1 LQTKTKKNMKTTTSK
16 YFYLVMVDIEIT
28 ITEAVV
34 TMVTDVTAGIDTEAE
49 VVTEIEMSVKDEI
62 DKVEADQEV
71 DRIEEET
78 VGIIE
83 TAIEEILEI
92 DVN

>member
-1 LQTKTKKNMKTTTSK
+1 MKTTTSK
-16 YFYLVMVDIEIT
+16 YIYLVMVDIEIT

-49 VVTEIEMSVKDEI
+49 AVTEIEMSVKDEI

-83 TAIEEILEI
+83 TAIEEIQEI

>member
-1 LQTKTKKNMKTTTSK
+1 MG
-16 YFYLVMVDIEIT
+16 VDIEIT
-28 ITEAVV
+28 ITEVVV
-34 TMVTDVTAGIDTEAE
+34 TMVTDVTAWIDTEAE

-83 TAIEEILEI
+83 TAIEEIQEI

>member
-1 LQTKTKKNMKTTTSK
+1 MKTTTSK

-49 VVTEIEMSVKDEI
+49 AVTEIEMSVKDEI

-83 TAIEEILEI
+83 TAIEEIQEI

>member
-1 LQTKTKKNMKTTTSK
+1 MKTTTSK
-16 YFYLVMVDIEIT
+16 YIYLVMVDIEIT

-49 VVTEIEMSVKDEI
+49 AVTEIEMSVKDEI

-71 DRIEEET
+71 DQIEEET

>member
-1 LQTKTKKNMKTTTSK
+1 MKTTTSK
-16 YFYLVMVDIEIT
+16 YIYLVMVDIEIT

-49 VVTEIEMSVKDEI
+49 AVTEIEMSVKDEI
-62 DKVEADQEV
+62 DKVEADQEL

>member
-1 LQTKTKKNMKTTTSK
+1 MKTTTSK

-49 VVTEIEMSVKDEI
+49 AVTEIEMSVKDEI

-71 DRIEEET
+71 DQIEAET

-83 TAIEEILEI
+83 TAIEEIQEI

>member
-1 LQTKTKKNMKTTTSK
+1 MKTTTSK
-16 YFYLVMVDIEIT
+16 YFYLVMVDIEIP

-49 VVTEIEMSVKDEI
+49 AVTEIEMSVKDEI

-71 DRIEEET
+71 DQIEEET

>member
-1 LQTKTKKNMKTTTSK
+1 MKTTTSK

>member
-1 LQTKTKKNMKTTTSK
+1 
-16 YFYLVMVDIEIT
+16 MVDIEIT

-49 VVTEIEMSVKDEI
+49 AVTEIEMSVKDEI

-83 TAIEEILEI
+83 TAIEEIQEI

>member
-1 LQTKTKKNMKTTTSK
+1 MKTTTSK
-16 YFYLVMVDIEIT
+16 YFYIVMVDIEIT

-49 VVTEIEMSVKDEI
+49 AVTEIEMSVKDEI

-83 TAIEEILEI
+83 TAIEEIQEI

>member
-1 LQTKTKKNMKTTTSK
+1 MKTTTSK

-78 VGIIE
+78 VGITE

>member
-1 LQTKTKKNMKTTTSK
+1 
-16 YFYLVMVDIEIT
+16 MVDIEIT

-49 VVTEIEMSVKDEI
+49 AVTEIEMSVKDEI

>member
-1 LQTKTKKNMKTTTSK
+1 MKTTTSK

-78 VGIIE
+78 VGIIK

>member
-1 LQTKTKKNMKTTTSK
+1 MKTTTSK

-71 DRIEEET
+71 DQIEEET

>member
-1 LQTKTKKNMKTTTSK
+1 MKTTTSK

-83 TAIEEILEI
+83 TAIEEIQEI

>member
-1 LQTKTKKNMKTTTSK
+1 MKTTTSK

-49 VVTEIEMSVKDEI
+49 AVTEIEMSVKDEI

-71 DRIEEET
+71 DQIEEET

-83 TAIEEILEI
+83 TAIEEIQEI

>member
-1 LQTKTKKNMKTTTSK
+1 MKTTTSK

-49 VVTEIEMSVKDEI
+49 AVTEIEMSVKDEI

-71 DRIEEET
+71 DQIEEET

>member
-1 LQTKTKKNMKTTTSK
+1 
-16 YFYLVMVDIEIT
+16 MVDIEIT

-34 TMVTDVTAGIDTEAE
+34 TMVTDVTAGIDTKAE

-62 DKVEADQEV
+62 NKVEADQEV

-78 VGIIE
+78 VGITE

>member
-1 LQTKTKKNMKTTTSK
+1 MG
-16 YFYLVMVDIEIT
+16 VDIEIT
-28 ITEAVV
+28 ITEVVV

-49 VVTEIEMSVKDEI
+49 AVTEIEMSVKDEI

-83 TAIEEILEI
+83 TAIEEIQEI

>member
-1 LQTKTKKNMKTTTSK
+1 MKTTTSK
-16 YFYLVMVDIEIT
+16 YFYIVMVDIEIT

-49 VVTEIEMSVKDEI
+49 AVTEIEMSVKDEI

>member
-1 LQTKTKKNMKTTTSK
+1 MKTTTSK

-49 VVTEIEMSVKDEI
+49 AVTEIEMSVKDEI

>member
-1 LQTKTKKNMKTTTSK
+1 MKTTTSK

-49 VVTEIEMSVKDEI
+49 AVTEIEMSVKDEI
-62 DKVEADQEV
+62 DKVESDQEV

>member
-1 LQTKTKKNMKTTTSK
+1 MKTTTSK
-16 YFYLVMVDIEIT
+16 YFYLVMADIEIT

-83 TAIEEILEI
+83 TAIEEIQEI

>member
-1 LQTKTKKNMKTTTSK
+1 MKTTTSK
-16 YFYLVMVDIEIT
+16 YIYLVMVDIEIT

-49 VVTEIEMSVKDEI
+49 AVTEIEMSVKDEI